1 MWYDEELEKK
11 LYRQRKID
19 KIIRIIEYIIGWI
32 TLITCVYNLMIGLI
46 MIGLICILI
55 FILMG
60 CEGIAILR
68 EKYLQK
74 KSVKKEG

>member
-60 CEGIAILR
+60 FEGIAILR